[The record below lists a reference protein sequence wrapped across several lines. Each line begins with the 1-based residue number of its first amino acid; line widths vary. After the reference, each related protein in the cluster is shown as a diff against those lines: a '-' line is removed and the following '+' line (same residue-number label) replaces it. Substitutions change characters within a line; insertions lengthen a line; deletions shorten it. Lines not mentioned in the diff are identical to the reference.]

1 MMNGVNRTL
10 KCKKFL
16 MTPRIRTSFCST
28 FAEKFVFVP
37 LGSMP
42 DPPELQDP
50 RDLAQF
56 STR

>member
-1 MMNGVNRTL
+1 MNGVNGTL

-16 MTPRIRTSFCST
+16 MTPGIHTSFCST

-37 LGSMP
+37 LGNMP
-42 DPPELQDP
+42 DSPELQDP

-56 STR
+56 PTR